1 MVAAATTL
9 DFAARSELFV
19 ATGTAIRSVRTKPK
33 QTHTVAREET
43 STMKA
48 VSHIAVGVR
57 DMDRSL
63 KFYHDLLGLKVC
75 LDTME
80 NIGGLKTLFV
90 EPMKGKR
97 RAVYLRYEDGPH
109 ASFIVLSQNP
119 QEVPGGAIKLD
130 QVGVHHFAFWV
141 DDLRERVEKLK
152 AAGVP
157 ILVPPMESDTIAYG
171 EPAGKKVL
179 TCLFQDPDGII
190 LQFDQRMT

>member
-1 MVAAATTL
+1 
-9 DFAARSELFV
+9 
-19 ATGTAIRSVRTKPK
+19 
-33 QTHTVAREET
+33 
-43 STMKA
+43 MKA

-63 KFYHDLLGLKVC
+63 HFYRDLLGLKVC

-80 NIGGLKTLFV
+80 NIGGIKTLFTS
-90 EPMKGKR
+90 PQKGSR
-97 RAVYLRYEDGPH
+97 RAVYLRFADGPH

-119 QEVPGGAIKLD
+119 AETPGEAIKLD

-141 DDLRERVEKLK
+141 DDLRERVDKLA

-157 ILVPPMESDTIAYG
+157 ILVKPLESDTVAYG
-171 EPAGKKVL
+171 EPAGGKVL

-190 LQFDQRMT
+190 VQFDQRL

>member
-1 MVAAATTL
+1 
-9 DFAARSELFV
+9 
-19 ATGTAIRSVRTKPK
+19 
-33 QTHTVAREET
+33 
-43 STMKA
+43 MKA

-63 KFYHDLLGLKVC
+63 HFYRDLLGLKVC

-80 NIGGLKTLFV
+80 NIGGFETLLTNPV
-90 EPMKGKR
+90 KGKR
-97 RAVYLRYEDGPH
+97 RAVYLRFEDGPH

-119 QEVPGGAIKLD
+119 MEVPGDAIKVD

-157 ILVPPMESDTIAYG
+157 ILVPPMEYDTILYG
-171 EPAGKKVL
+171 EPPGKRVL
-179 TCLFQDPDGII
+179 TSLFQDPDGII
-190 LQFDQRMT
+190 VQFDQRMS

>member
-1 MVAAATTL
+1 
-9 DFAARSELFV
+9 
-19 ATGTAIRSVRTKPK
+19 
-33 QTHTVAREET
+33 
-43 STMKA
+43 MKA

-63 KFYHDLLGLKVC
+63 VFYRDLLGLKVS

-80 NIGGLKTLFV
+80 HIGGLKTLFAKPV
-90 EPMKGKR
+90 KGAR
-97 RAVYLRYEDGPH
+97 RAVYLRFEDGPH

-119 QEVPGGAIKLD
+119 AEVPGEAIKLD

-157 ILVPPMESDTIAYG
+157 ILVAPMESDTLAYG
-171 EPAGKKVL
+171 EPPGGKVL

-190 LQFDQRMT
+190 VQFDQRMS